1 MPVRPRPWNLLEQA
15 AAMWGSKVS
24 AVTGPAARV
33 VMLCFLVMPTIV
45 RALDHDNLD
54 PNRPIAIED
63 AYVVPKGEI
72 GVEGGLLFSDRKRGE
87 SRLVFQ
93 PQLII
98 GAFNNTQLELSSDVS
113 TDPRSVV
120 GDDKSG
126 NLTVGALYNF
136 NTETITLP
144 AFAVRMQLGFPA
156 GVHARG
162 VDTALT
168 GVMTRSYGRWR
179 THLNIGYTVLGS
191 PQGLER
197 SGAYRVVAAISYPL
211 GYPMSFRN
219 TVIANVFTR
228 QSDLVGQRNPTG
240 IGLGLRHQVSSRVVF
255 DAGVGTEFIG
265 PSDRSIFFSTIG
277 LSVGF

>member
-1 MPVRPRPWNLLEQA
+1 MTRTTVRIAILLLL
-15 AAMWGSKVS
+15 MVP
-24 AVTGPAARV
+24 T
-33 VMLCFLVMPTIV
+33 LVW
-45 RALDHDNLD
+45 ALDHDNLD

-72 GVEGGLLFSDRKRGE
+72 GVEGGILFSDRKRGD

-136 NTETITLP
+136 NTETVNLP
-144 AFAVRMQLGFPA
+144 AFAARVQLGFPT
-156 GVHARG
+156 GVNAKG
-162 VDTALT
+162 VDTAVT

-179 THLNIGYTVLGS
+179 THLNIGYTFLGS
-191 PQGLER
+191 PQGQER
-197 SGAYRVVAAISYPL
+197 SGAYRVVAAVSYPL
-211 GYPMSFRN
+211 GYPMSFRD
-219 TVIANVFTR
+219 TIIANVFTR

-240 IGLGLRHQVSSRVVF
+240 VGIGLRHQVSSRVVF
-255 DAGVGTEFIG
+255 DAGLGTELIG
-265 PSDRSIFFSTIG
+265 PSDRSVFFSTIG

>member
-1 MPVRPRPWNLLEQA
+1 MTTNTAGIAILLLLIA
-15 AAMWGSKVS
+15 P
-24 AVTGPAARV
+24 AVV
-33 VMLCFLVMPTIV
+33 W
-45 RALDHDNLD
+45 ALDHDNLD

-72 GVEGGLLFSDRKRGE
+72 GVEGGILFNDRKRGD
-87 SRLVFQ
+87 SRFTFQ

-98 GAFNNTQLELSSDVS
+98 GAFNNTQLELSSDIS

-136 NTETITLP
+136 NTETVNLP
-144 AFAVRMQLGFPA
+144 AFAARVQLGLPT
-156 GVHARG
+156 GVNAKG

-179 THLNIGYTVLGS
+179 THLNIGYTFLGS
-191 PQGLER
+191 PQGQER
-197 SGAYRVVAAISYPL
+197 SGTYRVVAAISYPL
-211 GYPMSFRN
+211 GYPMSFRD
-219 TVIANVFTR
+219 TIIVNVFTR

-240 IGLGLRHQVSSRVVF
+240 IGIGLRHQVSSRVVF
-255 DAGVGTEFIG
+255 DAGLGTEFIG
-265 PSDRSIFFSTIG
+265 PSDRSVFFSTIG

>member
-1 MPVRPRPWNLLEQA
+1 MERTAAWIAILLLLLEP
-15 AAMWGSKVS
+15 
-24 AVTGPAARV
+24 TV
-33 VMLCFLVMPTIV
+33 VW
-45 RALDHDNLD
+45 ALDHDNLD

-72 GVEGGLLFSDRKRGE
+72 GVEGGILFNDRKQGD
-87 SRLVFQ
+87 SRFTFQ

-136 NTETITLP
+136 NTETVSLP
-144 AFAVRMQLGFPA
+144 AFAARVQLGLPT
-156 GVHARG
+156 GVNGKG
-162 VDTALT
+162 VNTALT

-179 THLNIGYTVLGS
+179 THFNVGYTFLGS
-191 PQGLER
+191 PQGQER
-197 SGAYRVVAAISYPL
+197 TGTYRVIAAVSYPL
-211 GYPMSFRN
+211 GYPTSFN
-219 TVIANVFTR
+219 DTIIANVFTR

-240 IGLGLRHQVSSRVVF
+240 IGIGLRHQVSSRVVF
-255 DAGVGTEFIG
+255 DAGLGTEFLG
-265 PSDRSIFFSTIG
+265 PSDRSIFFSTVG